1 MADRTSWDIYDVDP
15 PWWGNR
21 PSLYRHVREHI
32 WPDETDLAEDGETL
46 PDEERVRGESKIGWA
61 PGAMDEVFGGI
72 HNAERVVDE
81 IVRALRGL
89 TEEATTESAAELY
102 SLLAEHRAVDY
113 INPLLESVS
122 EEDMDRE
129 RLRAVARWLA
139 TEAPDRE
146 PVKAGIAL
154 LGVSHGSADREV
166 LLTLGRHEEFTL
178 YTAVALLN
186 TVEEPESQLYELAR
200 HVTGWGRIQIV
211 KRLAGTRD
219 EEIKAWML
227 REGYQNNIMYE
238 YTAYTCA
245 TTGDL
250 LSALSS
256 PEPDEALLKGA
267 ADILSALIDGRGGP
281 AEWIGEYED
290 GPEATELFLVHLR
303 DRRVDFEQLVAVDV
317 IKRFLEEEEGEVR
330 DPAFGW
336 PQRRGVLLEHIDAIL
351 SRPGWERQVRRG
363 LASRDE
369 REFHNAAQAAR
380 VIGVDTWDAYFEPL
394 ERGEGGYWYWYF
406 VMQTDNPERIDRVV
420 ALAEE
425 RLPLEQIATGPADE
439 LGLGQDF
446 EHHSAL
452 GLVLQDLGPFPGKGW
467 PLVRAGLQSQVVSNR
482 NLAVR
487 ALAAWGRETWPEEAE
502 TLLRDAL
509 ENEPREDL
517 RDYMRK
523 VLAGEPLDS

>member
-1 MADRTSWDIYDVDP
+1 MADGNSWDLHDVEL
-15 PWWGNR
+15 PWWVDR
-21 PSLYRHVREHI
+21 PSLYRHVRAHI
-32 WPDETDLAEDGETL
+32 WPDETGLAEDGETL

-61 PGAMDEVFGGI
+61 PGAMDGVFGGI
-72 HNAERVVDE
+72 ESAERVVDE
-81 IVRALRGL
+81 IVRALCEL
-89 TEEATTESAAELY
+89 TEEVTTERAAELY
-102 SLLAEHRAVDY
+102 DLLAEHRAVDY
-113 INPLLESVS
+113 IDPLLESVR
-122 EEDMDRE
+122 EEDLDQE
-129 RLRAVARWLA
+129 RLHAVARWLA
-139 TEAPDRE
+139 KEAPDRE

-154 LGVSHGSADREV
+154 LGLFHGSADREV

-178 YTAVALLN
+178 YSAVALLN
-186 TVEEPESQLYELAR
+186 TEGDPERQLYTLAR

-211 KRLAGTRD
+211 KRLAGTQD

-238 YTAYTCA
+238 YTAYSCA

-281 AEWIGEYED
+281 AEGIGEYED
-290 GPEATELFLVHLR
+290 GAEATELFLERLR
-303 DRRVDFEQLVAVDV
+303 DRRVDFEQLVAVGT

-330 DPAFGW
+330 DPALGW
-336 PQRRGVLLEHIDAIL
+336 PQRRTVLLEHVNAIL

-363 LASRDE
+363 LASGDE
-369 REFHNAAQAAR
+369 RTFHNAVQAAR
-380 VIGVDTWDAYFEPL
+380 VIGVDTWDACFERL
-394 ERGEGGYWYWYF
+394 ERGEGGYWSWYF

-439 LGLGQDF
+439 LGLGPDF

-487 ALAAWGRETWPEEAE
+487 ALAAWGREAWPEEAG

-509 ENEPREDL
+509 ENEPREDI